1 MSPCFVKQRECIG
14 GKGVH
19 GVVRTVE
26 QESGAACNGTEF
38 PDDKPVLIDWIM
50 VKHIIPLKIPWVM
63 DKIIINCKFLFLYWD
78 SQLHSSNIQSAYLPF
93 WDKSC
98 CCLE

>member
-1 MSPCFVKQRECIG
+1 M
-14 GKGVH
+14 H

-38 PDDKPVLIDWIM
+38 PDDKPVLIDRIM

-63 DKIIINCKFLFLYWD
+63 DKIIINCKFPYFYIGILNYILQIYNLRISRSGINPAAVWN
-78 SQLHSSNIQSAYLPF
+78 SPKTIINGSGGL
-93 WDKSC
+93 
-98 CCLE
+98 

>member
-1 MSPCFVKQRECIG
+1 M
-14 GKGVH
+14 H

-38 PDDKPVLIDWIM
+38 PDDKPVLIDRIM

-63 DKIIINCKFLFLYWD
+63 DKIIINCKFADISSPYRLFD
-78 SQLHSSNIQSAYLPF
+78 KNNNKIQ
-93 WDKSC
+93 
-98 CCLE
+98 

>member
-38 PDDKPVLIDWIM
+38 PDDKPVLIDRIM

-63 DKIIINCKFLFLYWD
+63 DKIIINCKFPISILGFSITFFKYTICVSPVLG
-78 SQLHSSNIQSAYLPF
+78 
-93 WDKSC
+93 
-98 CCLE
+98 

>member
-63 DKIIINCKFLFLYWD
+63 DKIIINCKFPYFYIGILNYIL
-78 SQLHSSNIQSAYLPF
+78 AYLPF

-98 CCLE
+98 CFLE